1 MIKVLLWDLD
11 GTVLD
16 FIAAEKEA
24 IRKSFEKFG
33 FGECTD
39 AMIEQYSAINVKYW
53 LALENNQMTKPEIL
67 VGRFREFFRERGLDE
82 SKAAAFNEEFQF
94 WLGESSVF
102 MPNAEETLRYF
113 KGKRLQCMVSNG
125 TEGVQKKKLSRTG
138 LGEVFDHV
146 FISEVVGVEKP
157 NAGFFDRVFE
167 VIGQYEK
174 DEVMIIGDSL
184 TSDIRGGS
192 NAGILTC
199 YYNPAHKV
207 SDFQVHADYEID
219 DLARIIDIVEASR

>member
-16 FIAAEKEA
+16 FLAAEREA
-24 IRKSFEKFG
+24 IRKAFEIYG

-53 LALENNQMTKPEIL
+53 LALENNQMTKSEIL
-67 VGRFREFFRERGLDE
+67 VGRFREFFHERGIDE
-82 SKAAAFNEEFQF
+82 SKAEAFNDDYQF
-94 WLGESSVF
+94 WLGETSVF
-102 MPNAEETLRYF
+102 MPGAEEVLRHF
-113 KGKRLQCMVSNG
+113 KGSLLQCMVSNG

-146 FISEVVGVEKP
+146 FISEVVGVDKP
-157 NAGFFDRVFE
+157 NVGFFDRVFD
-167 VIGQYEK
+167 VIGHYGK

-184 TSDIRGGS
+184 TSDIRGGN

-199 YYNPAHKV
+199 YYNPEHKE
-207 SDFQVHADYEID
+207 SDLSVHVDYEID
-219 DLARIIDIVEASR
+219 DLTRIIDIVEALR